1 MRAARTRLWRRPSRS
16 RRSCAR
22 LRRSAGNGASGV
34 GPVGIARS
42 RRRSVLDHIRP
53 ARAGLPATGGGDR
66 GGGGWVAAKA
76 LTGPG
81 LCGGPVEVGTH
92 AGHGVADSAARG
104 RARRGGKQ
112 REPAHSAEAD
122 LRSRPSC
129 GRCYDAPGRRAAS
142 TPKPTDSRRYCAPST
157 CTNPPLV
164 EGALGRQAL
173 ALRQLDTACTNA
185 DELAAAVI
193 EQWPGAAVA
202 GPPMGQRCQDRRVVS
217 IQSSMRCHHW

>member
-1 MRAARTRLWRRPSRS
+1 M
-16 RRSCAR
+16 
-22 LRRSAGNGASGV
+22 GV
-34 GPVGIARS
+34 AV
-42 RRRSVLDHIRP
+42 
-53 ARAGLPATGGGDR
+53 
-66 GGGGWVAAKA
+66 KA

-81 LCGGPVEVGTH
+81 LGGGPVEVGTY
-92 AGHGVADSAARG
+92 AGHGVADSAGRG

-112 REPAHSAEAD
+112 DEPAHSAEAD

-129 GRCYDAPGRRAAS
+129 GRCYDAPGRPRGIDAEADRLQAILRAE
-142 TPKPTDSRRYCAPST
+142 YLHQ
-157 CTNPPLV
+157 PPLV

-185 DELAAAVI
+185 DELAAVI
-193 EQWPGAAVA
+193 EQWRGAAVA